1 MLKIALLAYTS
12 RQDAVRWALHAAQR
26 LLEEGVEVYLEDG
39 LAEVTP
45 PEIASKC
52 ETCSPKEIEKYAD
65 LLITFGG
72 DGTLLGAA
80 HLLIGSD
87 VPIMG
92 VNVGKLGFLAEFPV
106 SSLDESLMQV
116 LKGNY
121 RIVDRT
127 TLLIDLNGTT
137 AHALNELLIDR
148 GSETKLIEVRAFV
161 EEHLVA
167 DYRADGVL
175 VATPTGSTAYSL
187 AAGGPIIVPSAEALC
202 ITPISPHTLTLR
214 PLIISDNS
222 EVSFTLKQEGMTAH
236 VVADGHRIGTME
248 AGTRVVVRKSENMVK
263 LVKRADST
271 YYDLLREKLLWS
283 ADTIRDRS

>member
-1 MLKIALLAYTS
+1 MLKIALLAYTA
-12 RQDAVRWALHAAQR
+12 RTDAVQWALHAAQR
-26 LLEEGVEVYLEDG
+26 LLDEGVEVFIEDG
-39 LAEVTP
+39 LAEHCP
-45 PEIASKC
+45 ADLLHMC
-52 ETCSPKEIEKYAD
+52 ETCSPTEIEKYAD
-65 LLITFGG
+65 LLVTFGG

-80 HLLIGSD
+80 HLLIGTD

-106 SSLDESLMQV
+106 STLDESLMHI

-121 RIVDRT
+121 RVVDRT
-127 TLLIDLNGTT
+127 TLHVAFNEDEVF
-137 AHALNELLIDR
+137 ALNDLLIELAD
-148 GSETKLIEVRAFV
+148 ETKLIEVRAHV
-161 EEHLVA
+161 NEHHVA

-187 AAGGPIIVPSAEALC
+187 AAGGPIIVPSAEAFC

-214 PLIISDNS
+214 PLIVSDNS
-222 EVSFTLKQEGMTAH
+222 EVQFTLTQPGMNAH
-236 VVADGHRIGTME
+236 IVADGRRIGLLESGKTV
-248 AGTRVVVRKSENMVK
+248 TVRKGDHLVK

-283 ADTIRDRS
+283 ADATRK